1 MKQMSTKQD
10 AVTVGRVITLFSLVA
25 VLFLLSGCTH
35 AMRITNTDKFT
46 LSPTAPLSKPVKLGV
61 TSASD
66 VHPQNKRYVAAIIE
80 ALQKNG
86 NVSQVLYPY
95 KRTENDTVDA
105 VADITVNPKY
115 SGVGSNFFVNFPG
128 FLIFAPAIWGYGYQ
142 ADIDTQVLLVNA
154 KESSQQQISIPC
166 SYEFRQADM
175 NRTWTELGWL
185 EIGIIPFVG
194 GIVFTGYDENVTE
207 QFITKVSPS
216 YGPFV
221 AAKIVSAIRPAATA
235 PSSKP
240 AETAAAVLSGTTGT
254 TESQAK

>member
-1 MKQMSTKQD
+1 MEQASMKQQTI
-10 AVTVGRVITLFSLVA
+10 TIGRMVILFSVFT
-25 VLFLLSGCTH
+25 VLLLLSGCTH
-35 AMRITNTDKFT
+35 AMRITNADKFT
-46 LSPTAPLSKPVKLGV
+46 PSPTAPLTKPVKLGV

-66 VHPQNKRYVAAIIE
+66 AHPQNKRYVAAIIE

-86 NVSQVLYPY
+86 SVSQVLYPY
-95 KRTENDTVDA
+95 KRTENDPVDA

-142 ADIDTQVLLVNA
+142 ADIDTQVFLVNS
-154 KESSQQQISIPC
+154 KDSSQQQISIPC

-175 NRTWTELGWL
+175 NRTWTEMGWF
-185 EIGIIPFVG
+185 EVGIIPLVG
-194 GIVFTGYDENVTE
+194 GIVFTGYDEKVTE

-221 AAKIVSAIRPAATA
+221 AIKIVSAIKPAETAT
-235 PSSKP
+235 SIKP
-240 AETAAAVLSGTTGT
+240 AETAATVLSGITGT

>member
-1 MKQMSTKQD
+1 MRQTSTKRQ
-10 AVTVGRVITLFSLVA
+10 TITIGRMFILFSVFT

-35 AMRITNTDKFT
+35 AMRITNADKFT
-46 LSPTAPLSKPVKLGV
+46 LSPAAPLTKPVKLGI

-66 VHPQNKRYVAAIIE
+66 AHPQNKRYVAAIIE

-86 NVSQVLYPY
+86 SISQVLYPY
-95 KRTENDTVDA
+95 KRSENDTVDA

-154 KESSQQQISIPC
+154 KDSSQQQISIPC

-185 EIGIIPFVG
+185 EIGIIPLVG

-221 AAKIVSAIRPAATA
+221 ATKIVSAIRPAETG

-240 AETAAAVLSGTTGT
+240 AETAAAILSGTTGT
-254 TESQAK
+254 AESEAK